1 MTIPRNKWCRM
12 ASKKREAWIQKKYEV
27 TFDQICSNLNKCK
40 QQFLLKRQ
48 NAFILKRQESDSME
62 GSVLSKCKKCV
73 GPVFKKPNLFPL
85 SEFGDMRKALLKL

>member
-12 ASKKREAWIQKKYEV
+12 ASKKRKDWIQQKYEA
-27 TFDQICSNLNKCK
+27 TFDKICLNLTLGKK
-40 QQFLLKRQ
+40 QFLLKRQ
-48 NAFILKRQESDSME
+48 DAFILKRQENDYME
-62 GSVLSKCKKCV
+62 GSVLSKCKQCV